1 MTYTKPAVNVLG
13 DAYEVIEIV
22 VTKQSTNFDGGTPDL
37 APPAYDLDE

>member
-13 DAYEVIEIV
+13 GGCIIKKKM